1 MMKKLLSFY
10 LLVCTSLIV
19 VAQQPYYNGIDFED
33 IGGLELKDELAT
45 RITTTHTNKLSY
57 TPGVW
62 EACKATDVNPNN
74 SGEVILLYGWEA
86 GNDTDIT
93 NDKYRDIDLRDS
105 GGGAAYVWNREH
117 VFPRSLGNPNLGSEG
132 PGADAHS
139 LRPSDRTRN
148 STRSNLRFADGSG
161 NSGKVNSNGAWY
173 PGDEWKG
180 DVARMMMYMYVRYGN
195 VCKPSVV
202 GVGSNTQTP
211 DDMIDLFLQWNV
223 EDPVSD
229 LERARNTFHEN
240 TSNTYAQ
247 GNRNPFID
255 NPFLATRIWGG
266 DPAQDL
272 WGIFEDGDD
281 EAPSTPTN
289 VAASNETT
297 TSVDLSWTAS
307 TDNVGVTGYNVYV
320 DGTFKK
326 TTTATTTQIS
336 NLTPGTSYSF
346 EVEAKDQF
354 NNKSAKSTAINASTL
369 TDGTPPS
376 VPSNVS
382 ASNISGTSFKVTW
395 TASTDDTAV
404 TGYTIY
410 VGGVENGTS
419 STTTYMVTGL
429 TVSTPYT
436 VSVSAQDNSDNSSA
450 QSAAINVTTTDGSSN
465 GITELFFSEY
475 VEGSSYNKALE
486 LMNASND
493 VISLDGYSLKAAF
506 NGGTTWGNEIALNSG
521 TVQNVSPND
530 VFVVLHQSADIDDLT
545 DNVDL
550 LVDGGSVNFNGDDVV
565 GLFKDDELIDIIG
578 VLGNTNNNNY
588 AKDLT
593 LRRKQTISVGN
604 TTFDMDEWEEYP
616 KNTVD
621 GIGTHTTTLSVNDF
635 ELGAFKMYPNPSKD
649 RLYFSISN
657 PAQVTIYSILGE
669 TVRTKRISQEQ
680 NNVNIET
687 LSNGLYLVNVKI
699 GNQSITRK
707 MIKN

>member
-1 MMKKLLSFY
+1 MMKKLISFY

-33 IGGLELKDELAT
+33 IRGLELKEELAT
-45 RITTTHTNKLSY
+45 RITDTHTTLLSY

-62 EACKATDVNPNN
+62 EACKATDVNPND

-86 GNDTDIT
+86 GNDNDIT

-117 VFPRSLGNPNLGSEG
+117 VYPRSLGNPPLESEG

-202 GVGSNTQTP
+202 GVGSNSETP
-211 DDMIDLFLQWNV
+211 DDMIDLFLEWNT

-229 LERARNTFHEN
+229 LERARNTFHGN

-266 DPAQDL
+266 DSAQDL
-272 WGIFEDGDD
+272 WGIFQDGDD
-281 EAPSTPTN
+281 EAPSKPTN
-289 VAASNETT
+289 VADSNATT
-297 TSVDLSWTAS
+297 TSIDLSWTAS
-307 TDNVGVTGYNVYV
+307 SDNVEVTGYNVYV

-326 TTTATTTQIS
+326 TTTATTAQIS

-346 EVEAKDQF
+346 EIEAKDQF
-354 NNKSAKSTAINASTL
+354 NNKSAKSSAINASTL
-369 TDGTPPS
+369 TDTTPPS

-410 VGGVENGTS
+410 VNGVSKGTIS
-419 STTTYMVTGL
+419 ATTYMVTGL
-429 TVSTPYT
+429 TISTSYA
-436 VSVSAQDNSDNSSA
+436 VSVSAQDNSGNTSA
-450 QSAAINVTTTDGSSN
+450 KSAAINATTTDGSSN

-475 VEGSSYNKALE
+475 VEGGGFNKALE

-493 VISLDGYSLKAAF
+493 IISLDGYSLKSAF
-506 NGGTTWGNEIALNSG
+506 NGSNSWGNEIALNTG
-521 TVQNVSPND
+521 TFQNVSPND
-530 VFVVLHQSADIDDLT
+530 VFVILHQSADQDHLT
-545 DNVDL
+545 DNADL
-550 LVDGGSVNFNGDDVV
+550 FVDGGSVNFNGDDVV

-578 VLGNTNNNNY
+578 VLGNPNNNDY
-588 AKDLT
+588 AKDVT
-593 LRRKQTISVGN
+593 LRRKETISDGN
-604 TTFDMDEWEEYP
+604 TAFDMDEWEEYP
-616 KNTVD
+616 KNTVN

-635 ELGAFKMYPNPSKD
+635 EFSGFKMYPNPSKD
-649 RLYFSISN
+649 MLHFSISN

-669 TVRTKRISQEQ
+669 TVHTKRISQEE
-680 NNVNIET
+680 NNVNIQT
-687 LSNGLYLVNVKI
+687 LSNGLYLVNVKT